1 MGFIKHIVSGI
12 FNDKSASKQQRA
24 ITEAANQGTAE
35 QRRAFDTMLQLTAP
49 QRYIGNQA
57 QNALAFEMG
66 LTPFTSGSSTATTGT
81 GGGPA
86 GTGAGYVPNLGTT
99 TTNSEQQLYGGSLT
113 APTASGFK
121 ASPGYEF
128 VRSEGQRGLERSA
141 AARGGAFSG
150 NALRS
155 LNDFNNGLASQ
166 EYDKYWNRLASLA
179 GAAQTASAN
188 AGAGAQHLGDSVA
201 NNLMTGGMARAGAA
215 AQRYAGWNNTANS
228 LFDDKSFLKILGM

>member
-1 MGFIKHIVSGI
+1 
-12 FNDKSASKQQRA
+12 
-24 ITEAANQGTAE
+24 
-35 QRRAFDTMLQLTAP
+35 
-49 QRYIGNQA
+49 
-57 QNALAFEMG
+57 MG
-66 LTPFTSGSSTATTGT
+66 LTPFLSSSSTATTGT

-86 GTGAGYVPNLGTT
+86 GTGVGYVPNLSTT

-155 LNDFNNGLASQ
+155 LDNFNNGLASQ
-166 EYDKYWNRLASLA
+166 EYDKYWNRLAALA
-179 GAAQTASAN
+179 GSAQTASAN
-188 AGAGAQHLGDSVA
+188 AGSGAQHLGDSVA

-215 AQRYAGWNNTANS
+215 AQRYAGWNDAANN
-228 LFDDKSFLKILGM
+228 LFNDKSFLKILGM